1 MERRCRGLTLTGA
14 TCKHRVPEGQEH
26 CWVHRGPHCSVCLGS
41 LVTNPTRTLP
51 CDHTFHS
58 RCVDRWK
65 RSCTGPVPTCPMC
78 RAEFDAPLYNCR
90 LIIERVPHNGEAI
103 VTNFITTN
111 VSSIAEGFGID
122 IQSIAPADARMV
134 ADIRFDIE
142 ASEELNEVLRD
153 LGLPVV
159 HYSD

>member
-1 MERRCRGLTLTGA
+1 
-14 TCKHRVPEGQEH
+14 
-26 CWVHRGPHCSVCLGS
+26 
-41 LVTNPTRTLP
+41 
-51 CDHTFHS
+51 
-58 RCVDRWK
+58 
-65 RSCTGPVPTCPMC
+65 MC

-90 LIIERVPHNGEAI
+90 LIIERVPHSGDAI

-122 IQSIAPADARMV
+122 IQSIAPGSTRLV
-134 ADIRFDIE
+134 ADIHFDIE
-142 ASEELNEVLRD
+142 AGEELNDVLRD